1 MDYKLNM
8 GQWNSIFVIPKSV
21 VDKHI
26 KLVGSTQLKVL
37 LWVLRHSDDSFSVE
51 SVSKSL
57 FIHQTDVKDALQYWI
72 ESGILTD
79 SSLEIESK
87 SINNFEEKKYEEPKK
102 EVREI
107 PKPPQTDGEYIAN
120 RIDGCEDISFII
132 KEAEVILG
140 DKFSRGIIP
149 VLISFYDNDGLPA
162 DVIVMILQYATRV
175 GKNSVRYIEKVGI
188 SWAREGIDTIDKAE
202 EKIKSLDNMN
212 VVRERFEKIIDLNDY
227 KFSSSDLKIVDKW
240 FNDWNYSD
248 DMIKEA
254 YDRCIRIKGKFI
266 LKYMDGIIKSW
277 KNEEIYTK
285 EQLKNGNQGVRN
297 NSYLDSGRSVSYNI
311 EDYKNYCK
319 SILLGDK
326 KLGEK

>member
-37 LWVLRHSDDSFSVE
+37 LWVLRHSDENFSVE
-51 SVSKSL
+51 SISKSL
-57 FIHQTDVKDALQYWI
+57 FIHKVDVKDALQYWI
-72 ESGILTD
+72 ESGILVD
-79 SSLEIESK
+79 SSLEIEK
-87 SINNFEEKKYEEPKK
+87 EVNENFREEKNEEPKK

-107 PKPPQTDGEYIAN
+107 SKVSKTDGEYIAD

-132 KEAEVILG
+132 KEAEIILG

-149 VLISFYDNDGLPA
+149 VLVSFYDNDGLPA

-175 GKNSVRYIEKVGI
+175 GKNSVRYIEKVGV
-188 SWAREGIDTIDKAE
+188 SWAREGIDTIEKAE

-212 VVRERFEKIIDLNDY
+212 VVKERFEKLIGVNDY
-227 KFSSSDLKIVDKW
+227 KFSSGELKIMDKW

-248 DMIKEA
+248 EMIKEA
-254 YDRCIRIKGKFI
+254 YDRCVRIKGKFI
-266 LKYMDGIIKSW
+266 LKYMDGIIKTW
-277 KNEEIYTK
+277 KNEEIYNK

-297 NSYLDSGRSVSYNI
+297 IGYSNSGRSVSYNI

>member
-1 MDYKLNM
+1 MDYRLNM

-37 LWVLRHSDDSFSVE
+37 LWVLRHSDESFSVE
-51 SVSKSL
+51 SISKSL
-57 FIHQTDVKDALQYWI
+57 FIHKADVKDALQYWI
-72 ESGILTD
+72 ESEVLSG
-79 SSLEIESK
+79 SSLEIEK
-87 SINNFEEKKYEEPKK
+87 ESIKETEHTGLKK
-102 EVREI
+102 EIRER
-107 PKPPQTDGEYIAN
+107 PKTVQTDGEYIAG

-132 KEAEVILG
+132 KEAEIILG
-140 DKFSRGIIP
+140 DKFSRGIVP
-149 VLISFYDNDGLPA
+149 VLVSFYDNDGLPA

-175 GKNSVRYIEKVGI
+175 GKNSVRYIEKVGL
-188 SWAREGIDTIDKAE
+188 SWAKEGIDTIEKAE
-202 EKIKSLDNMN
+202 EKIKFLDNMN
-212 VVRERFEKIIDLNDY
+212 IVKERFEKLVQSNDY
-227 KFSSSDLKIVDKW
+227 KFSCGELKILDKW
-240 FNDWNYSD
+240 FNVWNYSD
-248 DMIKEA
+248 EMIKEA

-277 KNEEIYTK
+277 KNEEIYNK

-297 NSYLDSGRSVSYNI
+297 IGYSDSGRSVSYNI